1 VAYDPAWPERFR
13 TEQAQL
19 AVALPHAPAI
29 DHVGSTSGPGLSA
42 KPTIDVLAVVSDVDD
57 VLKDHAA
64 LERLGYEYRPGSFA
78 DDGDHLFFR
87 KVSGGK
93 RTHHLHVL
101 AASSP
106 RPDDYLLF
114 RGFLGASDDAAPRYE
129 QAKQSLAEKYAT
141 ERGRY
146 VAEKSQIV
154 DQLMSEARAWRAA
167 GSDS

>member
-1 VAYDPAWPERFR
+1 M
-13 TEQAQL
+13 
-19 AVALPHAPAI
+19 
-29 DHVGSTSGPGLSA
+29 
-42 KPTIDVLAVVSDVDD
+42 LAVVSDVGD

-64 LERLGYEYRPGSFA
+64 LEQLGYEYRPGSFA
-78 DDGDHLFFR
+78 DDGEHLFFR

-101 AASSP
+101 AASAP
-106 RPDDYLLF
+106 RSDDYLLF
-114 RGFLGASDDAAPRYE
+114 RDYLVAGEDAAQRYE
-129 QAKQSLAEKYAT
+129 QAKQYLAGKYAT
-141 ERGRY
+141 ERGGY